1 MKSQT
6 VLLLLL
12 SIAATSCL
20 FHKEP
25 AVPGVLPKEAAKA
38 LDEKYPGW
46 TLAEFSG
53 GDAACSTRAGSSPT
67 QVNDDF
73 NTDGF
78 GDWALELH
86 TGDSVKL
93 VVVMGWLA
101 DFRVYE
107 VESAQTDKA
116 TRYLTHLKRG
126 TKYINPVTQSDEYLS
141 HNSLV
146 TQSCAG
152 DQVFY
157 LWNGDGFRKVVPAKS
172 TAPAR

>member
-1 MKSQT
+1 
-6 VLLLLL
+6 
-12 SIAATSCL
+12 
-20 FHKEP
+20 
-25 AVPGVLPKEAAKA
+25 
-38 LDEKYPGW
+38 
-46 TLAEFSG
+46 
-53 GDAACSTRAGSSPT
+53 
-67 QVNDDF
+67 
-73 NTDGF
+73 
-78 GDWALELH
+78 
-86 TGDSVKL
+86 
-93 VVVMGWLA
+93 MGWLA

-107 VESAQTDKA
+107 IESAQADKA

-172 TAPAR
+172 TAPGR

>member
-53 GDAACSTRAGSSPT
+53 GDAACSTRAGASPT

-86 TGDSVKL
+86 QGDSVKL

-107 VESAQTDKA
+107 IESAQTDKA
-116 TRYLTHLKRG
+116 ARFLTHLKRG

-172 TAPAR
+172 TASGR

>member
-1 MKSQT
+1 VKSQT

-25 AVPGVLPKEAAKA
+25 AVPGALPKDAAKA
-38 LDEKYPGW
+38 LDDKYPGW

-53 GDAACSTRAGSSPT
+53 GDAACATRAGSSPT

-78 GDWALELH
+78 GDWAVAIR
-86 TGDSVKL
+86 TGDSVKI

-107 VESAQTDKA
+107 VESAQADKA

-126 TKYINPVTQSDEYLS
+126 TKYINPVTKSDEYLS

-152 DQVFY
+152 DRVLY
-157 LWNGDGFRKVVPAKS
+157 LWNGDGFRKVVPETS
-172 TAPAR
+172 TAPGR

>member
-1 MKSQT
+1 M
-6 VLLLLL
+6 
-12 SIAATSCL
+12 
-20 FHKEP
+20 FHKH
-25 AVPGVLPKEAAKA
+25 ATTPGVLPKQAADA
-38 LDEKYPGW
+38 LDSKYPGW

-53 GDAACSTRAGSSPT
+53 ADTACTARAGSSPT

-86 TGDSVKL
+86 AGDSVKL

-107 VESAQTDKA
+107 VESTPGDKA
-116 TRYLTHLKRG
+116 TRYVTNLKRG
-126 TKYINPVTQSDEYLS
+126 TKYINPVTKSDEYLS

-146 TQSCAG
+146 TQSCTG
-152 DQVFY
+152 DRVFY
-157 LWNGDGFRKVVPAKS
+157 LWNGDGFRRVVPP
-172 TAPAR
+172 TQQ

>member
-1 MKSQT
+1 VKSQT

-38 LDEKYPGW
+38 LDDKYAGW

-86 TGDSVKL
+86 QGDSVKL

-107 VESAQTDKA
+107 IESAQTDKA
-116 TRYLTHLKRG
+116 ARFLTHLKRG

-157 LWNGDGFRKVVPAKS
+157 LWNGDGFRRLVTAK
-172 TAPAR
+172 APAPGR

>member
-1 MKSQT
+1 MKSLT

-12 SIAATSCL
+12 VTVAASSCL
-20 FHKEP
+20 FHKDP
-25 AVPGVLPKEAAKA
+25 VVPGVMPKLAAKA
-38 LDEKYPGW
+38 LDDKYPGW

-53 GDAACSTRAGSSPT
+53 GDAACRTRAGSSPT

-78 GDWALELH
+78 GDWALELRA
-86 TGDSVKL
+86 GDSIKL

-107 VESAQTDKA
+107 IESTQGDKA

-126 TKYINPVTQSDEYLS
+126 TKYINPVTKSDEYLS

-146 TQSCAG
+146 SQSCAG
-152 DQVFY
+152 DRAFY
-157 LWNGDGFRKVVPAKS
+157 LWNGDGFRKVVPE
-172 TAPAR
+172 TASK